1 MIRARQ
7 LARQAATA
15 VIAIG
20 VVTMT
25 YAGCVFVEAETYR
38 STFAPTD
45 AVGSGERR
53 MDIHLAAPA
62 VLSEGADIGELRIE
76 RLGISASIAQG
87 ESIVVLRRGVGHL
100 ADTAWLDRPGN
111 VVLAGHRDTVFRG
124 LKDIRVGDVI
134 DVATTNRQIHYAV
147 RSMIVVAP
155 TNLAVLQD
163 STENTLTLIT
173 CFPFGFFGAAPD
185 RFVVTASEIR

>member
-1 MIRARQ
+1 MHELTRQ
-7 LARQAATA
+7 IATGVAAL
-15 VIAIG
+15 G
-20 VVTMT
+20 FVTMA

-38 STFAPTD
+38 STFMQTD

-53 MDIHLAAPA
+53 MDIHLAAPE
-62 VLSEGADIGELRIE
+62 VLADGADIGELRID
-76 RLGISASIAQG
+76 RLGISAPIAQG
-87 ESIVVLRRGVGHL
+87 ESIMVLRRGVGHL
-100 ADTAWLDRPGN
+100 ADTSWFDRPGN

-134 DVATTNRQIHYAV
+134 DVATTSRQTHYAV

-155 TNLAVLQD
+155 TNLSVLQD